1 MPWSAASTVWSL
13 HPNHLSVIKESVL
26 LICEDIMAIDWVAQD
41 LHGPVKPP
49 LGSALRVTLL
59 KLKEN
64 LDNGVKSEIL
74 AVIKGIKDSFGQ
86 INQISC
92 EENFYPLGAKRYS
105 IASLAVFPG
114 VGEINAVDSNQ
125 ELLNL
130 QKEKVRDYLQS
141 VVVVDYVVPLP
152 QFVGLFVATSSG
164 FIFLIDAQLINM

>member
-49 LGSALRVTLL
+49 LARVRVAGDHV
-59 KLKEN
+59 EAQGEVGQRCQIR
-64 LDNGVKSEIL
+64 D
-74 AVIKGIKDSFGQ
+74 FG
-86 INQISC
+86 
-92 EENFYPLGAKRYS
+92 
-105 IASLAVFPG
+105 G

-125 ELLNL
+125 EVLNL

-141 VVVVDYVVPLP
+141 MVVVDYVCRCHNLWA
-152 QFVGLFVATSSG
+152 FSEEERSSRG
-164 FIFLIDAQLINM
+164 GKML